1 MTSTDKIN
9 AFSSLVSSHEG
20 KAVCYLCL
28 DGGVDESDQPLR
40 RDCAC
45 HGSDAGFVHLLCLT
59 KYAAASKS
67 NWPCTISEVIK
78 PWEVCPNCRQEYRNE
93 LAVDIA
99 TEFVSYVRRQYPDDT
114 QRQVESLYVK
124 LRALK
129 SMLERLTPVQKK
141 EFDVIANVMLSLI
154 DRLKGEATPLS
165 KYYSEAEAYVY
176 NTLGQI
182 AFYEGTEESVK
193 RAVGYF
199 EKKLKVS
206 ESIGHAENI
215 LIAKRNIALAK
226 SNCQGANF
234 AEFEG
239 IVKAT
244 RELYESG
251 IAQLGEGCKYTIRV
265 GMSYAIELQTL
276 NRGDE
281 SKELLTKLLATSKQV
296 FGPDHKTT
304 KDVEY
309 ALNNG
314 KLLQPNFG

>member
-1 MTSTDKIN
+1 MTGKQCATCVLIGESTIRISHCD
-9 AFSSLVSSHEG
+9 ATVLVTVPMWDLSTFY
-20 KAVCYLCL
+20 ALL
-28 DGGVDESDQPLR
+28 NIQP
-40 RDCAC
+40 
-45 HGSDAGFVHLLCLT
+45 H
-59 KYAAASKS
+59 
-67 NWPCTISEVIK
+67 P
-78 PWEVCPNCRQEYRNE
+78 
-93 LAVDIA
+93 
-99 TEFVSYVRRQYPDDT
+99 
-114 QRQVESLYVK
+114 
-124 LRALK
+124 
-129 SMLERLTPVQKK
+129 
-141 EFDVIANVMLSLI
+141 
-154 DRLKGEATPLS
+154 
-165 KYYSEAEAYVY
+165 
-176 NTLGQI
+176 
-182 AFYEGTEESVK
+182 K

-206 ESIGHAENI
+206 ESIGHAENV

-226 SNCQGANF
+226 SNCQGATF